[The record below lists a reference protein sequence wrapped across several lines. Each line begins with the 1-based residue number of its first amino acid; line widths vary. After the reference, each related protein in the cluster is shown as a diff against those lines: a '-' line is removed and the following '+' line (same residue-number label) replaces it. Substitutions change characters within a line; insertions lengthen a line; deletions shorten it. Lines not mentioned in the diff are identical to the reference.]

1 MHAAIAQHRSGI
13 AAICQHYRI
22 RRLEVFGSA
31 ARADDFD
38 PEHYSKNFFLDL
50 WDSMSIWDMN
60 KLKNTLFKLQSLKV
74 GLSMDAHD
82 WVLSANIEAGP
93 ELVTASSTQPLPHY
107 EMEVAFN
114 LAVTWKDIPAIKGSI
129 NYSEGAFER

>member
-1 MHAAIAQHRSGI
+1 
-13 AAICQHYRI
+13 
-22 RRLEVFGSA
+22 
-31 ARADDFD
+31 
-38 PEHYSKNFFLDL
+38 
-50 WDSMSIWDMN
+50 
-60 KLKNTLFKLQSLKV
+60 
-74 GLSMDAHD
+74 
-82 WVLSANIEAGP
+82 LSANIEAGP

>member
-1 MHAAIAQHRSGI
+1 
-13 AAICQHYRI
+13 
-22 RRLEVFGSA
+22 
-31 ARADDFD
+31 
-38 PEHYSKNFFLDL
+38 
-50 WDSMSIWDMN
+50 
-60 KLKNTLFKLQSLKV
+60 V

-114 LAVTWKDIPAIKGSI
+114 LAVTWKDISAIKGSI
-129 NYSEGAFER
+129 NYSEGTFKR